1 MDRSTSPPSSSASDL
16 ESGTDTTPKQSLDSR
31 KDSLSRLGEKPTKT
45 TSPTQEGHTQEV
57 LVQGNIFEQGG
68 VSYRTMGR
76 WDTYLLL
83 TTNQFGLGILSL
95 PSVLNVLGIVPSI
108 FAIVGFGL
116 LAWYSGHQL
125 LSFYKKYPHVVNI
138 VEAARVVGGRPFAA
152 VVSGFMIILLAFYC
166 ASAVVTLSIAFNT
179 ISNGAICTVSFMA
192 VAVIACY
199 LINIPRTM
207 KFVAWSGYPNNV
219 SILAA
224 ALIVIISLGV
234 GNPGN
239 APENW
244 TRELK
249 VVGTPTLRDA
259 INACLRIIYSYAGNV
274 SFLTYMA
281 EMKSPEK
288 DFGFC
293 LAALEITSITLY
305 CTVAIAVYC
314 LAGQYTLSPA
324 LSTAPAIP
332 AKAAYGLLIVAL
344 LATGLA
350 NGHTASKLIY
360 VQVMRKMNALH
371 QLTDSSVKSW
381 SVWVSIVTVLWIAIF
396 IIANVIPIFDS
407 ILAIT
412 GATAVPWLTFGFAS
426 IFWLYNNQ
434 GKYTESKK
442 KMACAV
448 LSVALVVFSVT
459 MNGIGLWA
467 SVTELLDIFND
478 DSSSVRGVF
487 SCGSNA

>member
-1 MDRSTSPPSSSASDL
+1 
-16 ESGTDTTPKQSLDSR
+16 
-31 KDSLSRLGEKPTKT
+31 
-45 TSPTQEGHTQEV
+45 
-57 LVQGNIFEQGG
+57 
-68 VSYRTMGR
+68 
-76 WDTYLLL
+76 
-83 TTNQFGLGILSL
+83 
-95 PSVLNVLGIVPSI
+95 
-108 FAIVGFGL
+108 
-116 LAWYSGHQL
+116 
-125 LSFYKKYPHVVNI
+125 
-138 VEAARVVGGRPFAA
+138 
-152 VVSGFMIILLAFYC
+152 
-166 ASAVVTLSIAFNT
+166 
-179 ISNGAICTVSFMA
+179 MA
-192 VAVIACY
+192 VASIACY

-224 ALIVIISLGV
+224 ALVVIISLGV
-234 GNPGN
+234 GKPGN
-239 APENW
+239 APDDW
-244 TRELK
+244 SRELQ
-249 VVGTPTLRDA
+249 VVGSPSLRDA
-259 INACLRIIYSYAGNV
+259 INACLRVIYSYAGNV

-314 LAGQYTLSPA
+314 LAGQYTQSPA
-324 LSTAPAIP
+324 LSTAPAVP
-332 AKAAYGLLIVAL
+332 AKAAYALLIVAL

-360 VQVMRKMNALH
+360 VQVMRKMNALS
-371 QLTDSSVKSW
+371 QLTDRSVKSW
-381 SVWVSIVTVLWIAIF
+381 SVWVGIVTVLWIVVF

-426 IFWLYNNQ
+426 IFWLYNNK

-442 KMACAV
+442 KMACAI
-448 LSVALVVFSVT
+448 LSTALVVFSVA

-478 DSSSVRGVF
+478 DASSVRGVF